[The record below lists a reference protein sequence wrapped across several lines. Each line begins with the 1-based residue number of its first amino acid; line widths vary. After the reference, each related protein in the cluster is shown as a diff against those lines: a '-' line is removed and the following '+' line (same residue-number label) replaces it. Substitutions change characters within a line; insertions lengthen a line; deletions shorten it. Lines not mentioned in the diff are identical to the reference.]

1 MPLTVSRRG
10 IGCSTTLDDKAT
22 SFGVLPT
29 NLKTLPAQA
38 RFDDVATPPM
48 RAIRS
53 LARAFEGSVP
63 MRHTDALAVEVTSLG
78 PQSKVFEGDE
88 THPPLWHHEV
98 LAVLPFQVRPRKHA
112 VVVYVMT
119 RDATRPFPPETFRL
133 TFAGVKGSRVQAF
146 DVLSGS
152 PVAVQDRMLTPGT
165 IEITMAVT
173 DRPSVLAVGE

>member
-1 MPLTVSRRG
+1 
-10 IGCSTTLDDKAT
+10 
-22 SFGVLPT
+22 
-29 NLKTLPAQA
+29 
-38 RFDDVATPPM
+38 
-48 RAIRS
+48 
-53 LARAFEGSVP
+53 
-63 MRHTDALAVEVTSLG
+63 
-78 PQSKVFEGDE
+78 
-88 THPPLWHHEV
+88 
-98 LAVLPFQVRPRKHA
+98 